1 MAIFTGS
8 LFFLLLVINTL
19 FWCSFLLTIAVFK
32 LLLPIESWKTLC
44 TKWIIAIGECWIF
57 CNGLWIKLLHKP
69 EWIVSG
75 FDSLNQSEWY
85 LTMANHQSWADIFV
99 LQGITNRKIPMLK
112 FFMKDVLIWVPVI
125 GLAWWALDMPFL
137 KRYTQEQVKKN
148 PSLRGKDV
156 IEMKKSFGRFARYPV
171 SIFSFAEGTRFTEA
185 KHASQNSPYKKL
197 LRPKS
202 GGIGLTLSTMPY
214 IKKVLD
220 FTIKYD
226 SNDRTFWDF
235 LCGRMSKVKI
245 QVKII
250 DVPESLVQK
259 NYAEDEK
266 FRGDFPTG
274 QSTDRRDPPVD
285 QEAARAEI
293 TAPQQEQTLRR
304 SA

>member
-8 LFFLLLVINTL
+8 LSFLLLVINTL
-19 FWCSFLLTIAVFK
+19 FWCSFLLSIALLK
-32 LLLPIESWKTLC
+32 LLVPIESWKRLC

-69 EWIVSG
+69 EWTVTG

-266 FRGDFPTG
+266 FREELKEWLYCIWEEKNRF
-274 QSTDRRDPPVD
+274 
-285 QEAARAEI
+285 
-293 TAPQQEQTLRR
+293 LNNKF
-304 SA
+304 

>member
-1 MAIFTGS
+1 MVIFIGAFS
-8 LFFLLLVINTL
+8 FFLVVVNTL
-19 FWCSFLLTIAVFK
+19 FWCFFLLSIAVLK
-32 LLLPIESWKTLC
+32 LLVPIESFKRLC

-69 EWIVSG
+69 QWTVTG
-75 FDSLNQSEWY
+75 FDSLNQSDWY
-85 LTMANHQSWADIFV
+85 LAMANHQSWADIFV
-99 LQGITNRKIPMLK
+99 LQGITNRKVPMLK

-137 KRYTQEQVKKN
+137 KRYTEEQIKKD

-171 SIFSFAEGTRFTEA
+171 SIFSFSEGTRFTEA
-185 KHASQNSPYKKL
+185 KRVSQDSPYDQL

-220 FTIKYD
+220 FTIKYN
-226 SNDRTFWDF
+226 SKHRTFWDF
-235 LCGRMSKVKI
+235 LCGRMSNVEI

-250 DVPESLVQK
+250 DVPENLLQK
-259 NYAEDEK
+259 NYIEDEK
-266 FRGDFPTG
+266 FREELKEWLYSVWEEKNKF
-274 QSTDRRDPPVD
+274 
-285 QEAARAEI
+285 
-293 TAPQQEQTLRR
+293 LNN
-304 SA
+304 

>member
-1 MAIFTGS
+1 MAIFTGAFS
-8 LFFLLLVINTL
+8 FFLIVINTF
-19 FWCSFLLTIAVFK
+19 FWCSFLLTIAIFK

-69 EWIVSG
+69 QWTVNG

-137 KRYTQEQVKKN
+137 KRYTEEQIKKN

-171 SIFSFAEGTRFTEA
+171 SIFSFAEGTRFTKA
-185 KHASQNSPYKKL
+185 KHASQDSPYDQL

-235 LCGRMSKVKI
+235 LCGRMSNVKI

-250 DVPESLVQK
+250 DVPENLVKK

-266 FRGDFPTG
+266 FREELKEWLYSIWEEKNRF
-274 QSTDRRDPPVD
+274 
-285 QEAARAEI
+285 
-293 TAPQQEQTLRR
+293 LNNKF
-304 SA
+304 

>member
-1 MAIFTGS
+1 MAIFTGALS
-8 LFFLLLVINTL
+8 FLLLVINTL
-19 FWCSFLLTIAVFK
+19 FWCSFLLTIAIFK

-69 EWIVSG
+69 EWTVNG

-85 LTMANHQSWADIFV
+85 LTMANHQSWADIFI

-137 KRYTQEQVKKN
+137 KRYTEEQIKKN

-185 KHASQNSPYKKL
+185 KHVSQDSPYEKL

-235 LCGRMSKVKI
+235 LCGRMSNVKI

-250 DVPESLVQK
+250 NVPENLVQK
-259 NYAEDEK
+259 NYAEDKK
-266 FRGDFPTG
+266 FREELKEWLYSIWEEKNRF
-274 QSTDRRDPPVD
+274 
-285 QEAARAEI
+285 
-293 TAPQQEQTLRR
+293 LNNKF
-304 SA
+304 

>member
-1 MAIFTGS
+1 MAIFTGALS
-8 LFFLLLVINTL
+8 FLLIVINTF
-19 FWCSFLLTIAVFK
+19 FWCSLLLTIAIFK
-32 LLLPIESWKTLC
+32 LLVPIESWKTLC

-69 EWIVSG
+69 EWTVSG

-137 KRYTQEQVKKN
+137 KRYTEEKIKKN

-185 KHASQNSPYKKL
+185 KNASQNSPYKKL

-202 GGIGLTLSTMPY
+202 GGIGLTLTTMPY

-266 FRGDFPTG
+266 FREELKEWLYCIWEEKNRF
-274 QSTDRRDPPVD
+274 
-285 QEAARAEI
+285 
-293 TAPQQEQTLRR
+293 LNNKF
-304 SA
+304 

>member
-1 MAIFTGS
+1 MAIFTGALS
-8 LFFLLLVINTL
+8 FFLIVINTL
-19 FWCSFLLTIAVFK
+19 FWCSFLLTIAILK
-32 LLLPIESWKTLC
+32 LLVPVESWKTLC

-57 CNGLWIKLLHKP
+57 CNGLWIKLLHNP
-69 EWIVSG
+69 QWTVTG
-75 FDSLNQSEWY
+75 FDSLNQSDWY

-137 KRYTQEQVKKN
+137 KRYTKEQIKKN

-171 SIFSFAEGTRFTEA
+171 SIFSFAEGTRFTKA
-185 KHASQNSPYKKL
+185 KHASQDSPYEQL

-226 SNDRTFWDF
+226 SKNRTFWDF
-235 LCGRMSKVKI
+235 LCGRMSNVEI
-245 QVKII
+245 HVNII
-250 DVPESLVQK
+250 DVPESLIQK
-259 NYAEDEK
+259 NYTEDEK
-266 FRGDFPTG
+266 FREELKEWLY
-274 QSTDRRDPPVD
+274 SIW
-285 QEAARAEI
+285 EAKNKF
-293 TAPQQEQTLRR
+293 LNN
-304 SA
+304 

>member
-1 MAIFTGS
+1 MAIFTGALS
-8 LFFLLLVINTL
+8 FFLIVINTL
-19 FWCSFLLTIAVFK
+19 FWCSFLLSIAILK
-32 LLLPIESWKTLC
+32 LLVPIESWKRLC

-57 CNGLWIKLLHKP
+57 CNGLWIKLLHNP
-69 EWIVSG
+69 QWTVTG
-75 FDSLNQSEWY
+75 FDSLNQSDWY
-85 LTMANHQSWADIFV
+85 LTMANHQSCADIFV

-137 KRYTQEQVKKN
+137 KRYTEEQIKKD

-185 KHASQNSPYKKL
+185 KRASQNSPYDQL
-197 LRPKS
+197 LKPKS

-220 FTIKYD
+220 FTIKYN
-226 SNDRTFWDF
+226 SNYRTFWDF
-235 LCGRMSKVKI
+235 LCGRMSNVEI

-250 DVPESLVQK
+250 DVPGNLVQK
-259 NYAEDEK
+259 NYIEDKK
-266 FRGDFPTG
+266 FREELKEWLYSIWEEKNKF
-274 QSTDRRDPPVD
+274 
-285 QEAARAEI
+285 
-293 TAPQQEQTLRR
+293 LNN
-304 SA
+304 

>member
-8 LFFLLLVINTL
+8 LSFLLLIINSL

-69 EWIVSG
+69 EWTVSG

-266 FRGDFPTG
+266 FREELKEWLYCIWEEKNRF
-274 QSTDRRDPPVD
+274 
-285 QEAARAEI
+285 
-293 TAPQQEQTLRR
+293 LNNKF
-304 SA
+304 

>member
-1 MAIFTGS
+1 MAIFTGALS
-8 LFFLLLVINTL
+8 FFLIVINTL
-19 FWCSFLLTIAVFK
+19 FWCSFLLSIAILK
-32 LLLPIESWKTLC
+32 LLVPIESWKRLC

-57 CNGLWIKLLHKP
+57 CNGLWIKLLHNP
-69 EWIVSG
+69 QWTVTG
-75 FDSLNQSEWY
+75 FDSLNQSDWY

-137 KRYTQEQVKKN
+137 KRYTEEQIKKD

-185 KHASQNSPYKKL
+185 KRASQNSPYDQL
-197 LRPKS
+197 LKPKS

-220 FTIKYD
+220 FTIKYN
-226 SNDRTFWDF
+226 SNYRTFWDF
-235 LCGRMSKVKI
+235 LCGRMSNVEI

-250 DVPESLVQK
+250 DVPGNLVQK
-259 NYAEDEK
+259 NYIEDKK
-266 FRGDFPTG
+266 FREELKEWLYSIWEEKNKF
-274 QSTDRRDPPVD
+274 
-285 QEAARAEI
+285 
-293 TAPQQEQTLRR
+293 LNN
-304 SA
+304 

>member
-1 MAIFTGS
+1 MAIFTGALS
-8 LFFLLLVINTL
+8 FFLIVINTL
-19 FWCSFLLTIAVFK
+19 FWCSFLLSIAILK
-32 LLLPIESWKTLC
+32 LLVPIESWKRLC

-57 CNGLWIKLLHKP
+57 CNGLWIKLLHNP
-69 EWIVSG
+69 QWTVTG
-75 FDSLNQSEWY
+75 FDSLNQSDWY

-137 KRYTQEQVKKN
+137 KRYTEEQIKKD

-185 KHASQNSPYKKL
+185 KRASQDSPYDQL

-220 FTIKYD
+220 FTIKYN
-226 SNDRTFWDF
+226 SNYRTFWDF
-235 LCGRMSKVKI
+235 LCGRMSNVEI

-250 DVPESLVQK
+250 DVPGNLVQK
-259 NYAEDEK
+259 NYIEDKK
-266 FRGDFPTG
+266 FREELKEWLYSIWEEKNKF
-274 QSTDRRDPPVD
+274 
-285 QEAARAEI
+285 
-293 TAPQQEQTLRR
+293 LNN
-304 SA
+304 

>member
-8 LFFLLLVINTL
+8 LSFLLLVINTL
-19 FWCSFLLTIAVFK
+19 FWCSFLLSIALLK
-32 LLLPIESWKTLC
+32 LLVPIESWKRLC

-69 EWIVSG
+69 EWTVSG

-137 KRYTQEQVKKN
+137 KRYTEEQIKKN

-171 SIFSFAEGTRFTEA
+171 SIFSFAEGTRFTKA
-185 KHASQNSPYKKL
+185 KHASQDSPYDQL

-214 IKKVLD
+214 IKKALD
-220 FTIKYD
+220 FTIKYN
-226 SNDRTFWDF
+226 SNYRTFWDF
-235 LCGRMSKVKI
+235 LCGRMSSVEI

-250 DVPESLVQK
+250 DVPGNLVQK
-259 NYAEDEK
+259 NYMEDEK
-266 FRGDFPTG
+266 FREELKEWLYSVWEEKNKF
-274 QSTDRRDPPVD
+274 
-285 QEAARAEI
+285 
-293 TAPQQEQTLRR
+293 LNN
-304 SA
+304 

>member
-8 LFFLLLVINTL
+8 LSFLLLIINTL

-69 EWIVSG
+69 EWTVSG

-266 FRGDFPTG
+266 FREELKEWLYCIWEEKNRF
-274 QSTDRRDPPVD
+274 
-285 QEAARAEI
+285 
-293 TAPQQEQTLRR
+293 LNNKF
-304 SA
+304 

>member
-8 LFFLLLVINTL
+8 LSFLLLVINTL

-69 EWIVSG
+69 EWTVSG

-250 DVPESLVQK
+250 DVPESLIQK

-266 FRGDFPTG
+266 FREELKEWLYCIWEEKNRF
-274 QSTDRRDPPVD
+274 
-285 QEAARAEI
+285 
-293 TAPQQEQTLRR
+293 LNNKF
-304 SA
+304 

>member
-8 LFFLLLVINTL
+8 LSFLLLVINTL

-69 EWIVSG
+69 EWTVSG

-185 KHASQNSPYKKL
+185 KHVSQDSPYDKL

-226 SNDRTFWDF
+226 SNERTFWDF
-235 LCGRMSKVKI
+235 LCGRMSNVKI

-250 DVPESLVQK
+250 NVPENLVQK
-259 NYAEDEK
+259 NYAEDKK
-266 FRGDFPTG
+266 FREELKEWLYSIWEEKNRFLN
-274 QSTDRRDPPVD
+274 SKF
-285 QEAARAEI
+285 
-293 TAPQQEQTLRR
+293 
-304 SA
+304 

>member
-8 LFFLLLVINTL
+8 LSFLLLIINTL

-69 EWIVSG
+69 EWTVSG

-185 KHASQNSPYKKL
+185 KNASQNSPYKKL

-266 FRGDFPTG
+266 FREELKEWLYCIWEEKNRF
-274 QSTDRRDPPVD
+274 
-285 QEAARAEI
+285 
-293 TAPQQEQTLRR
+293 LNNKF
-304 SA
+304 

>member
-8 LFFLLLVINTL
+8 LSFLLLVINTL

-69 EWIVSG
+69 QWTVNG

-185 KHASQNSPYKKL
+185 KNASQNSPYKKL

-202 GGIGLTLSTMPY
+202 GGIGLTLTTMPY

-266 FRGDFPTG
+266 FREELKEWLYCIWEEKNRF
-274 QSTDRRDPPVD
+274 
-285 QEAARAEI
+285 
-293 TAPQQEQTLRR
+293 LNNKF
-304 SA
+304 

>member
-1 MAIFTGS
+1 MAIFTGALS
-8 LFFLLLVINTL
+8 FFLIIINTL
-19 FWCSFLLTIAVFK
+19 FWCLFLLSIAVLK
-32 LLLPIESWKTLC
+32 LLVPIESWKRLC

-69 EWIVSG
+69 EWTVSG

-137 KRYTQEQVKKN
+137 KRYTEEQIKKN
-148 PSLRGKDV
+148 PSRRGKDV

-185 KHASQNSPYKKL
+185 KHASQDSPYDQL

-220 FTIKYD
+220 FTIKYN
-226 SNDRTFWDF
+226 SNYRTFWDF
-235 LCGRMSKVKI
+235 LCGRMSSVEI

-250 DVPESLVQK
+250 DVPENLVQK
-259 NYAEDEK
+259 NYMEDEK
-266 FRGDFPTG
+266 FREELKEWLYSVWEEKNKF
-274 QSTDRRDPPVD
+274 
-285 QEAARAEI
+285 
-293 TAPQQEQTLRR
+293 LNN
-304 SA
+304 

>member
-1 MAIFTGS
+1 
-8 LFFLLLVINTL
+8 
-19 FWCSFLLTIAVFK
+19 
-32 LLLPIESWKTLC
+32 
-44 TKWIIAIGECWIF
+44 
-57 CNGLWIKLLHKP
+57 
-69 EWIVSG
+69 
-75 FDSLNQSEWY
+75 
-85 LTMANHQSWADIFV
+85 MANHQSWADIFV

-137 KRYTQEQVKKN
+137 KRYTEEQIKKD

-156 IEMKKSFGRFARYPV
+156 VEMKKSFGRFARYPV

-185 KHASQNSPYKKL
+185 KRLSQDSPYDQL

-226 SNDRTFWDF
+226 SKYRTFWDF
-235 LCGRMSKVKI
+235 LCGRMSNVEIKV
-245 QVKII
+245 QII

-259 NYAEDEK
+259 NYTEDEK
-266 FRGDFPTG
+266 FREELKEWLY
-274 QSTDRRDPPVD
+274 SIW
-285 QEAARAEI
+285 EAKNKF
-293 TAPQQEQTLRR
+293 LNN
-304 SA
+304 

>member
-1 MAIFTGS
+1 MVIFIGAFS
-8 LFFLLLVINTL
+8 FFLVVVNTL
-19 FWCSFLLTIAVFK
+19 FWCFFLLSIAVLK
-32 LLLPIESWKTLC
+32 LLVPIESFKRLC

-69 EWIVSG
+69 QWTVTG
-75 FDSLNQSEWY
+75 FDSLNQSDWY
-85 LTMANHQSWADIFV
+85 LAMANHQSWADIFV
-99 LQGITNRKIPMLK
+99 LQGITNRKVPMLK

-137 KRYTQEQVKKN
+137 KRYTEEQIKKD

-171 SIFSFAEGTRFTEA
+171 SIFSFSEGTRFTEA
-185 KHASQNSPYKKL
+185 KRASQASPYDQL

-220 FTIKYD
+220 FTIKYN
-226 SNDRTFWDF
+226 SKHRTFWDF
-235 LCGRMSKVKI
+235 LCGKMSNVEI

-250 DVPESLVQK
+250 DVPENLLQK
-259 NYAEDEK
+259 NYIEDEK
-266 FRGDFPTG
+266 FREELKEWLYSVWEEKNKF
-274 QSTDRRDPPVD
+274 
-285 QEAARAEI
+285 
-293 TAPQQEQTLRR
+293 LNN
-304 SA
+304 

>member
-8 LFFLLLVINTL
+8 LSFLLLIINTL

-32 LLLPIESWKTLC
+32 LLLPIESWKRLC

-69 EWIVSG
+69 EWTVSG

-259 NYAEDEK
+259 NYAEDKK
-266 FRGDFPTG
+266 FREELKEWLYCIWEEKNRF
-274 QSTDRRDPPVD
+274 
-285 QEAARAEI
+285 
-293 TAPQQEQTLRR
+293 LNNKF
-304 SA
+304 